1 MYKKLDKSDVTVRPF
16 KAHKRWT
23 IQNIS
28 SSLTDD
34 CGESTYFAGKIV
46 VNEGLNI
53 SGTFYTTESAF
64 YDPIKEPINSS
75 GEYKRITYSITK
87 SMFYETSDGIS
98 ERFGVERFCAC
109 PISQKEEIRDIKN
122 RVVVG
127 RINKDYWGEKISPGS
142 VRITDYSDLHNVNKI
157 IDDKFTNLVVDGYD
171 FPYTT
176 ALLPRISSTTYTWNT
191 SSSDF
196 YFRGQPVSYETAQQI
211 KSAGGLIDY
220 VYDDWVV
227 ATTSVGYQPQN
238 ERFGESV
245 SAWNKYVVVGAP
257 AGQYITG
264 SAPTTTTTIAPTTTT
279 TASPEPEYPIQLFDI
294 QRTAADP
301 GWEPLIGLNID
312 LVYQLTL
319 TNIVYNGFIGGKH
332 QYAASFD
339 SYFENNGGGNIGWM
353 FIRLYAADDVAL
365 PNIVLYNAV
374 KTGTLTF
381 NLDNP
386 ITTTSIEY
394 RLGYDSGGFITT
406 YETNFVDIPPAV
418 PTTTTTTIEPTTTTP
433 EPILPATIMR
443 GSAFIYKFDEEQR
456 KHRLVKT
463 VRSPFT
469 ASFMDGF
476 GQSVSVNYG
485 FATVGSPL
493 EDIRSPTTG
502 AGAVYVYDMQKG
514 GQDHWGL
521 INILEGENIG
531 DKFGW
536 SVSNDSD
543 VLAVGAP
550 GVNNNSGAVYVYRK
564 KQYVSGSST
573 LCNTASMDEW
583 QTVYSEGDGSV
594 ADGPAD
600 SGSLLYNLSPAPY
613 FISGN
618 FTWQLETTISG
629 GVSGD
634 NFGYDVSI
642 SDDRLLVGTYV
653 ENGPGYA
660 VLYTASY
667 SNQTCPTASWVAHK
681 TFSRTEEYD
690 TFVEATTLGLI
701 KQNHNIDY
709 FGSDVSIDGDH
720 FAICSPI
727 DKKFILNTTSNETGS
742 FGAAYFY
749 SFDYDRECKEFNV
762 ALRYKS
768 FGDVSYKYNNNFA
781 KSVSLRNGYAA
792 VGISADQTTY
802 SASMSGSALVL
813 EKFIESG
820 VNAQDEEKALGRVA
834 IYQYDSSNIKWNL
847 LNTIKRIKE
856 ANQPHYNFGWSVAL
870 GDQFGDNMYVAAGA
884 PIFNDVSVDAQ
895 SFITDFPNLVP
906 ATLRGSAYVYD
917 IGLLEKN
924 RKIGNV
930 FYKNGVIAITSD
942 EPHYFRTLLLSGTR
956 GYEISYKGTQTIFEN
971 EYLIRISPGDFNYS
985 TNPSAIFNYPLYFD
999 INSSGFFDN
1008 QDVDLILK
1016 YLNKQKIYLTGDD
1029 DNGIVFEQSTKKD
1042 DSWWNNDVLQ
1052 TESEDVLNLETVV
1065 GFVFLQQSI
1074 IDVINKNL
1082 INTGILDIDGN
1093 GIIDMRDGA
1102 LLLHYAQKTLTNEVV
1117 KKYIDNDSTRRE
1129 FKDVKDYLDKYTGKR
1144 DFDVNSNFLS
1154 YIDDSA
1160 GDVTGSYLAP
1170 YITSIGLYSDEN
1182 ELVAVGKLANPIKNL
1197 IDYPVNISVRFDT

>member
-1 MYKKLDKSDVTVRPF
+1 MYKKLDKSDITVRPF
-16 KAHKRWT
+16 KAHKQWI

-34 CGESTYFAGKIV
+34 FGESTYFTGKIV
-46 VNEGLNI
+46 VNEGLSI
-53 SGTFYTTESAF
+53 SGAFYTTESSF
-64 YDPIKEPINSS
+64 YNSIKEPINLS
-75 GEYKRITYSITK
+75 GEYKRITYSVTK
-87 SMFYETSDGIS
+87 SMFYETSDGLT
-98 ERFGVERFCAC
+98 ERFGVEQFHTS

-157 IDDKFTNLVVDGYD
+157 IDDEFTNLVVDGYD
-171 FPYTT
+171 FPYATV
-176 ALLPRISSTTYTWNT
+176 LLPSISNTNFTWNT

-196 YFRGQPVSYETAQQI
+196 YFRGQQISYETAQQI
-211 KSAGGLIDY
+211 KRAGGLIDY
-220 VYDDWVV
+220 AHDEWI
-227 ATTSVGYQPQN
+227 ATTTSSGYQPQN
-238 ERFGESV
+238 EQFGNSV
-245 SAWNKYVVVGAP
+245 SAWNKYVIVGAP
-257 AGQYITG
+257 VSE
-264 SAPTTTTTIAPTTTT
+264 SA
-279 TASPEPEYPIQLFDI
+279 
-294 QRTAADP
+294 
-301 GWEPLIGLNID
+301 
-312 LVYQLTL
+312 
-319 TNIVYNGFIGGKH
+319 
-332 QYAASFD
+332 
-339 SYFENNGGGNIGWM
+339 
-353 FIRLYAADDVAL
+353 AL
-365 PNIVLYNAV
+365 EL
-374 KTGTLTF
+374 K
-381 NLDNP
+381 
-386 ITTTSIEY
+386 
-394 RLGYDSGGFITT
+394 
-406 YETNFVDIPPAV
+406 
-418 PTTTTTTIEPTTTTP
+418 
-433 EPILPATIMR
+433 R
-443 GSAFIYKFDEEQR
+443 GSAFIYKFDEDER
-456 KHRLVKT
+456 THRLIKT
-463 VRSPFT
+463 VKSPFT
-469 ASFMDGF
+469 ASFLDEF
-476 GQSVSVNYG
+476 GQSVSINYG
-485 FATVGSPL
+485 FAAVGSPL
-493 EDIRSPTTG
+493 EDIRNSSTG
-502 AGAVYVYDMQKG
+502 SGVVYVYDAQKG

-521 INILEGENIG
+521 INILEGAAIG

-550 GVNNNSGAVYVYRK
+550 GANNNTGAVYIYRK
-564 KQYVSGSST
+564 KQYVSGSSS

-583 QTVYSEGDGSV
+583 QTVYSEGGNGAVGDGGAEEAAVQLGFAGDYTPANWTFDNNGGDGAVDLTGVSASV
-594 ADGPAD
+594 TVTGNNNGVSGIFTDFTTTATAAGQVSFDWEYFTDDSLIDSFGYLFNGVFNFLSDQHGEVGTASFTVALGDSFGFRIDGNDGTFGPGNATITNFSAPIVPESSPAD
-600 SGSLLYNLSPAPY
+600 SGSLLYSLSPAPY

-629 GVSGD
+629 SVVGD

-701 KQNHNIDY
+701 KQNHSIDY

-720 FAICSPI
+720 FAICSSI
-727 DKKFILNTTSNETGS
+727 DKKFILNTFSNETGS
-742 FGAAYFY
+742 FGAVYFY
-749 SFDYDRECKEFNV
+749 SFDYDRKCKEFNV
-762 ALRYKS
+762 ALRHKS

-792 VGISADQTTY
+792 VGISADQTNY
-802 SASMSGSALVL
+802 SASMSGSALLL
-813 EKFIESG
+813 EKFIDSG
-820 VNAQDEEKALGRVA
+820 VNAEDEEKALGRVA
-834 IYQYDSSNIKWNL
+834 IYEYDSSNIKWNL
-847 LNTIKRIKE
+847 LNTIKRTKE
-856 ANQPHYNFGWSVAL
+856 SNQPHFNFGWSVAL
-870 GDQFGDNMYVAAGA
+870 GDQFDENMYVVTGA
-884 PIFNDVSVDAQ
+884 PIFNDASAGAQ
-895 SFITDFPNLVP
+895 SFITDSSSLVP
-906 ATLRGSAYVYD
+906 PTLRGSAYVYD

-924 RKIGNV
+924 RKIGNI

-942 EPHYFRTLLLSGTR
+942 ELHYSHSLLLSGSS

-999 INSSGFFDN
+999 INNSGFFDN

-1016 YLNKQKIYLTGDD
+1016 YLNRQKIYLINDG

-1042 DSWWNNDVLQ
+1042 ESWWNHDVLQ
-1052 TESEDVLNLETVV
+1052 TESEDVLKLETVA

-1074 IDVINKNL
+1074 IDAIKRNL

-1102 LLLHYAQKTLTNEVV
+1102 LLLHYVQKTLTNDVV

-1129 FKDVKDYLDKYTGKR
+1129 FKDVKEYLDKYTGKR

-1160 GDVTGSYLAP
+1160 IDVTGSYLAP
-1170 YITSIGLYSDEN
+1170 YITSIGLYNDEN
-1182 ELVAVGKLANPIKNL
+1182 ELVAVGKLGNPIKNL